1 MVYTV
6 KQLADL
12 AGISPRT
19 LHYYDE
25 IELLKPSSYGE
36 NRYRYFD
43 DEAMLRLQQILF
55 YREMGLN
62 LQKIQNLLDQPD
74 FDVLTSLQAHRVALG
89 KQVERLNRLIST
101 VDKTINHL
109 TEGIE
114 MSKKEIFEG
123 FSEEQQEEYTEQARE
138 MYGSELVDES
148 MNRWKSYSEE
158 KKKAIMA
165 ESGAIYQGIADHM
178 DKGHDSPDVQD
189 LVAQWHQ
196 NMRYFYEPTYTIL
209 RGLGQMYKDSPDF
222 RANFEK
228 FHPELP
234 EFLCE
239 AIQFYCEGK
248 G

>member
-12 AGISPRT
+12 ADISPRT

-25 IELLKPSSYGE
+25 IKLLKPSSYGE
-36 NRYRYFD
+36 NRYRYYD

-62 LQKIQNLLDQPD
+62 LQKIQKLLDQPD
-74 FDVLTSLQAHRVALG
+74 FDVINALQSHKVTLG
-89 KQVERLNRLIST
+89 KQVKRLNRLIST

-109 TEGIE
+109 TGGTE

-123 FSEEQQEEYTEQARE
+123 FSEEQQEKYAEEARQCWDPQ
-138 MYGSELVDES
+138 LVDES

-158 KKKAIMA
+158 KKQAIM
-165 ESGAIYQGIADHM
+165 EEGQAIYQGIFDTM
-178 DKGHDSPDVQD
+178 VSDYSSPEIQS

-196 NMRYFYEPTYTIL
+196 NMRNFYEPSIPML
-209 RGLGQMYKDSPDF
+209 RGLGQMYVNSPDC
-222 RANFEK
+222 RATFENFS
-228 FHPELP
+228 PEFP
-234 EFLCE
+234 EFLCA
-239 AIQFYCEGK
+239 AIQF
-248 G
+248 